1 MQSLPCCRCRC
12 GSGQRATFHTD
23 AITPP
28 YHNPHYR
35 RGDEERDKTGD
46 AADQPNAGGP
56 KGVKHDGNPPRGKTV
71 TPLGRGALPTT
82 PSRFATRSARA
93 ARTDAGSVH
102 RSLTPADDYWGAGAE
117 RHHGTQPTPP
127 QETPVI
133 LPLAGVSFLAHPAAS
148 RARLSA
154 MPAATQ
160 AEQSKSLARNRKPC
174 TGVAATKAI
183 ACSRTG
189 FGVKP
194 TRAGPRARPL

>member
-1 MQSLPCCRCRC
+1 MAKERP
-12 GSGQRATFHTD
+12 GSDTD
-23 AITPP
+23 
-28 YHNPHYR
+28 H
-35 RGDEERDKTGD
+35 RGAW
-46 AADQPNAGGP
+46 AASG
-56 KGVKHDGNPPRGKTV
+56 
-71 TPLGRGALPTT
+71 LGRGALPTT

-160 AEQSKSLARNRKPC
+160 AEQSKSLARNRKSC
-174 TGVAATKAI
+174 TGVAATKGRYVASTSHLGGDGESPI
-183 ACSRTG
+183 ACPRRFEGASQL
-189 FGVKP
+189 
-194 TRAGPRARPL
+194 GPGLARPLF